1 MQVEIHAKT
10 WTFCCSFSSVAS
22 FPDFAVREQERK
34 AQYVIMLYL
43 FYLFFVL
50 LFWIISQIYN
60 FFKPTSTK
68 FFQSLR
74 FSLILKIIPPFRI
87 PLTFYIK
94 VIHKQCINVGQWL
107 IKLIHFNFD
116 TKQFS
121 SRIISVMQG
130 EHDKGYKVWGYI
142 NHLHF
147 PNNYT
152 GWL

>member
-1 MQVEIHAKT
+1 MRTKRNYPKSWNEVLNVKKSVLEWLDKKNKVDPSKTNIELMVMTWKLNNPSNEIDNEFTKY
-10 WTFCCSFSSVAS
+10 SLLPP
-22 FPDFAVREQERK
+22 FPVR
-34 AQYVIMLYL
+34 
-43 FYLFFVL
+43 
-50 LFWIISQIYN
+50 WII
-60 FFKPTSTK
+60 
-68 FFQSLR
+68 
-74 FSLILKIIPPFRI
+74 
-87 PLTFYIK
+87 LTFYIK
-94 VIHKQCINVGQWL
+94 VIQKPCINVGQWL

-147 PNNYT
+147 LNNYT